1 MFEFSVFP
9 RGLDCPDLGVRMPVS
24 VDFEGLEG
32 LSRSE
37 RIEMLR
43 RRIHSTPPS
52 ASAHPTPAQP
62 VSLTATAAAP
72 EREPAPRRVRPV
84 LPVPAALSALLPEG
98 GLARGSV
105 VSVSGAGSL
114 LLGIL
119 AAVTGSGRHAAVI
132 GLPRLGLLAAS
143 EMGAQLHRVALVPD
157 PGPDPVEVAAVLLD
171 GIDLVVLGLGGS
183 AVPPSRARAVV
194 ARARNKG
201 ATLIVTDGRWD
212 GAELRLEA
220 RIDGYDGLGSGA
232 RTGHGRVRAVHL
244 GVEVQARASRPRRG
258 RLTLTSTGSGVEWG
272 TKADPVLE
280 ALPS

>member
-1 MFEFSVFP
+1 
-9 RGLDCPDLGVRMPVS
+9 MPVS
-24 VDFEGLEG
+24 VDLEGLES
-32 LSRSE
+32 LPRAE
-37 RIEMLR
+37 RIEILR
-43 RRIHSTPPS
+43 RRIQSTPTTTAPPAASSS
-52 ASAHPTPAQP
+52 AQQP
-62 VSLTATAAAP
+62 VALTATATAP
-72 EREPAPRRVRPV
+72 VRDPGPARVRPV
-84 LPVPAALSALLPEG
+84 LPVPEALSTLLPEG

-143 EMGAQLHRVALVPD
+143 EMGAHLHRVALVPD

-212 GAELRLEA
+212 GAELRLDA
-220 RIDGYDGLGSGA
+220 RIDGYGGLGSGA

-244 GVEVQARASRPRRG
+244 GVEVQGRALRPRRG
-258 RLTLTSTGSGVEWG
+258 RLTLTSRGDGVEW
-272 TKADPVLE
+272 TAERSESVLT